1 MRETDK
7 KTKDKSKHKFRWSL
21 LQRKSGQEKGGGG
34 GAIGKVLLNPTTS
47 VPSPPSL
54 EWCTF
59 HGVEEFTIPRCPRL
73 FLPIPAKSNQPL
85 VL

>member
-34 GAIGKVLLNPTTS
+34 GRDRESSVESNNLSSFPPFSRVVYLPRGGGIHNPEVSSTL
-47 VPSPPSL
+47 PPHS
-54 EWCTF
+54 
-59 HGVEEFTIPRCPRL
+59 R
-73 FLPIPAKSNQPL
+73 
-85 VL
+85 